1 MTNVMLVEDDLSHA
15 ELIHRTLASE
25 RDLRIEHAPNL
36 RRARELLKRVS
47 FALVLLDYML
57 PDGTGLD
64 LFSEL
69 RAQYA
74 YLPIIFST
82 SVDSAEIC
90 ARVLKGGAVDYVVK
104 KRNYLESLPRVV
116 RRALK
121 TTVTSGGPVNQAMPA
136 PPAAAKQMTEQKRL
150 IAALERN
157 RWNRSLAAQ
166 ELGISRITLWRRMW
180 KYGLCDGDRSRA
192 RS

>member
-15 ELIHRTLASE
+15 ELIHRALASE
-25 RDLRIEHAPNL
+25 RDLRIEDAPNL
-36 RRARELLKRVS
+36 KRARELLKRVS
-47 FALVLLDYML
+47 FALVLLDYLL

-69 RAQYA
+69 RAQHA
-74 YLPIIFST
+74 YLPIIFLT

-116 RRALK
+116 RKALK

-157 RWNRSLAAQ
+157 RWNRSLAAK

-192 RS
+192 QS

>member
-1 MTNVMLVEDDLSHA
+1 MTNVMLVEDDLTQA
-15 ELIHRTLASE
+15 ELIHRVLAAE

-36 RRARELLKRVS
+36 RKARELLKALP

-74 YLPIIFST
+74 TLPIVFLT
-82 SVDSAEIC
+82 SMDSAELC
-90 ARVLKGGAVDYVVK
+90 ARVFKGGAVDYVVK
-104 KRNYLESLPRVV
+104 KRNYLETLPRVV
-116 RRALK
+116 RKALK
-121 TTVTSGGPVNQAMPA
+121 TTVSSGGPVNQAMPA
-136 PPAAAKQMTEQKRL
+136 ANDVATPMTEQKRL

-157 RWNRSLAAQ
+157 RWNRSLAAK

-180 KYGLCDGDRSRA
+180 KYKLCDRA
-192 RS
+192 TQRAAG